1 MWLLF
6 VFVNAVY
13 TGALTMH
20 FATPPDFPFENL
32 REVLR
37 ELASF
42 FFLVLTSIPFLIVIF
57 LLGSKEVPGVEDGVG
72 EGRGAAGG
80 AKGHGGGRGL

>member
-1 MWLLF
+1 MRFKGFFTVIFPLIFFTKLYLVWLLF

-42 FFLVLTSIPFLIVIF
+42 FSWF
-57 LLGSKEVPGVEDGVG
+57 
-72 EGRGAAGG
+72 
-80 AKGHGGGRGL
+80 

>member
-42 FFLVLTSIPFLIVIF
+42 FSWF
-57 LLGSKEVPGVEDGVG
+57 
-72 EGRGAAGG
+72 
-80 AKGHGGGRGL
+80 